1 LLGRLTYDIIT
12 IMAAVT
18 LNELLKLT
26 MDKDASDLHLI
37 AGLTPLVRIYGE
49 LTPLSAIPPI
59 NKDQLKD
66 LLLGILN
73 NEQKKIFEEQMEL
86 DFSYFVEGLGRFR
99 VNLHWEKKGIGA
111 VMRVISA
118 RIPTPEQLGLPES
131 VTNLTNLK
139 NGLILVTG
147 PTGSGKS
154 TTLASLINKINQ
166 ERRLHI
172 LTVEDPIEFVYT
184 DNKSVIRQREVGA
197 HTHSFAQALR
207 HAMRQDPNVVMIGEM
222 RDLETVSST
231 VTMAETGHLAFAT
244 LHTCDAS
251 QTIDRFIDVF
261 PPYQQNQIR
270 TMLSTSLRA
279 VVCQQ
284 LVPCK
289 GGVGRIAAREILLV
303 DAAIS
308 NMIREAKTPQLYQII
323 QTSRASGMT
332 TMEADLKRLYLAGK
346 ITAEDAFKACNR
358 PDALKTLCPEIK
370 AELEHPGFNPNS
382 PAFAPEIKTR
392 F

>member
-1 LLGRLTYDIIT
+1 MVT
-12 IMAAVT
+12 VT

-26 MDKDASDLHLI
+26 IDKDASDLHLI
-37 AGLTPLVRIYGE
+37 AGLGPLVRVYGE
-49 LTPLSAIPPI
+49 LTPLSTIPTLD
-59 NKDQLKD
+59 KDQLKD
-66 LLLGILN
+66 MLLGILN
-73 NEQKKIFEEQMEL
+73 NEQKRIFEEQMEL

-99 VNLHWEKKGIGA
+99 VNMHWEKKGIGA

-118 RIPTPEQLGLPES
+118 RIPTPEQLGLPEC
-131 VTNLTNLK
+131 VTSLTNLK
-139 NGLILVTG
+139 NGLVLVTG

-154 TTLASLINKINQ
+154 TTLASLINKINN
-166 ERRLHI
+166 ERRVHI
-172 LTVEDPIEFVYT
+172 LTVEDPIEFIYT
-184 DNKSVIRQREVGA
+184 DSKSIIRQREVGA
-197 HTHSFAQALR
+197 HTRSFAQALM

-231 VTMAETGHLAFAT
+231 LTMAETGHLAFAT

-251 QTIDRFIDVF
+251 QTIDRVIDVF

-289 GGVGRIAAREILLV
+289 GGVGRIASREILLV

-323 QTSRASGMT
+323 QTSRGVGMT
-332 TMEADLKRLYLAGK
+332 TMEADLKRLFLAGK
-346 ITAEDAFKACNR
+346 ITAEDAFKACNP
-358 PDALKTLCPEIK
+358 PDALKTICPEIK
-370 AELEHPGFNPNS
+370 AEIESSELGSNGSTFTQ
-382 PAFAPEIKTR
+382 ATR
-392 F
+392 SRF